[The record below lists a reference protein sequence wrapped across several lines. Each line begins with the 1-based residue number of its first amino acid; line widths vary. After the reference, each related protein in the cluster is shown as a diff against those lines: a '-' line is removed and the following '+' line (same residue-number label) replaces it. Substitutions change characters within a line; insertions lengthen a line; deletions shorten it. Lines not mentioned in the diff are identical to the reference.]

1 MPKFKTPKMFPTT
14 DCGETETQAKALNE
28 QWEVI
33 ALAGQVR
40 WASNKDCAFIQ
51 LRQRMGHF
59 NITIVGWKRPDYL
72 LQNSNEVSAVLETLW
87 FYNFTFCRI
96 ATFKDQYT
104 VNLSQ
109 FCGH

>member
-14 DCGETETQAKALNE
+14 DCGETETQAKALYE

-51 LRQRMGHF
+51 LRQEG
-59 NITIVGWKRPDYL
+59 Y
-72 LQNSNEVSAVLETLW
+72 SA
-87 FYNFTFCRI
+87 
-96 ATFKDQYT
+96 
-104 VNLSQ
+104 
-109 FCGH
+109 

>member
-1 MPKFKTPKMFPTT
+1 MNHNNSSKKQIRIRCQNLKLLKHGLGGTV
-14 DCGETETQAKALNE
+14 TQAKALYE

-72 LQNSNEVSAVLETLW
+72 LQNSNEVSAVLETL
-87 FYNFTFCRI
+87 
-96 ATFKDQYT
+96 
-104 VNLSQ
+104 
-109 FCGH
+109 